1 MSNMKCKKC
10 KADIPDELHPVYCCY
25 CGEKLQRERKK
36 KDEIK
41 VPTPR
46 KHGQKWRIDLRK
58 EGVIVAEDTEAE
70 AIAKAQA
77 IRAGFI
83 DFKANLPKLT
93 LKQAI
98 DNYISERD
106 SVLSPSTIRGYEA
119 IKNGRFKKYIDAD
132 ISAINWQAAINDEA
146 KLYSPKTVKNEY
158 GLIRS
163 VLRSNGLTPPNVT
176 LPQAEQKQL
185 AWLDYEQIQIFINAI
200 RNEPCEMAAL
210 FALHSL
216 RRSELLAITPS
227 KIIDGCICVDG
238 SRVFDKDN
246 NLIEKSTNKNTA
258 SKRNIKIMIPRLAE
272 LIAAYDGDPDEPFI
286 SCYANTIWAQINAI
300 CAAND
305 LPKVG
310 VHGLRRSFA
319 SLAYHLGW
327 SERQT
332 MRVGGWSDF
341 KTVHSIYI
349 KLAEIDVSKDIQKM
363 EHFYE
368 FTPQFTPPLQ
378 KP

>member
-1 MSNMKCKKC
+1 MKCRSC
-10 KADIPDELHPVYCCY
+10 KAEIPDELHFAYCGY
-25 CGEKLQRERKK
+25 CGEKLIRERKK
-36 KDEIK
+36 KDEISI
-41 VPTPR
+41 PTPR
-46 KHGQKWRIDLRK
+46 KRGQKWYIDLRR
-58 EGVIVAEDTEAE
+58 EGVTVIENTEAE
-70 AIAKAQA
+70 AKAKALA
-77 IRAGFI
+77 IRAGFVPI
-83 DFKANLPKLT
+83 DKKHPALT
-93 LKQAI
+93 LRQAI
-98 DNYISERD
+98 ENYIADRD
-106 SVLSPSTIRGYEA
+106 NVLSPSTIRGYEA
-119 IKNGRFKKYIDAD
+119 IKNSRFKKYIDTD
-132 ISAINWQAAINDEA
+132 IGVINWQAAINDEA

-163 VLRSNGLTPPNVT
+163 VLRSNGLILPNVT

-185 AWLDYEQIQIFINAI
+185 AWLDYEQIQTFINAI

-227 KIIDGCICVDG
+227 KIVDGCICVDG

-258 SKRNIKIMIPRLAE
+258 SKRNVEIMIPRLAE
-272 LIAAYDGDPDEPFI
+272 LIVAYDGDYNEPFI
-286 SCYANTIWAQINAI
+286 SCYANTIWAQINTI
-300 CAAND
+300 CVANG

-332 MRVGGWSDF
+332 MRVGGWSDV
-341 KTVHSIYI
+341 KTVHNIYI
-349 KLAEIDVSKDIQKM
+349 KLSELDVAEDIQKM
-363 EHFYE
+363 KQFYT
-368 FTPQFTPPLQ
+368 F
-378 KP
+378 